1 MTVRPCRVALVVTA
15 IATLTLAG
23 CGRDGRAT
31 DEGPRRGLQC
41 SGLALASM
49 SALTGSESGLGRAV
63 SRGAELAV
71 AEFVARH
78 PDCEVRLEQID
89 TEGLPPLATTAAEEI
104 ADDAAVIGIVGPAF
118 SGETAAAGPALDDAG
133 LAIVTPSATNPTL
146 STKGWAGFHRIVA
159 ADDTLGAATAAFVAG
174 RSDGGPFAVIDDGSA
189 YGGGLADVIEARL
202 GDRVK
207 VSRTVATGADD
218 AATVVSAI
226 VAADARTV
234 FYAGYVEDSAAF
246 ARALRAGGSDA
257 QLIVSEGAY
266 NPRFLRDAG
275 SAGDGVLVVT
285 STAPEST
292 VPDFAAAYRARFGA
306 SPPAFAA
313 EAYDAANALLAAI
326 ADGARTRSEVIAF
339 LADADLDG
347 ITRPL
352 RWTPTGEP
360 AAAAFRLVK
369 AADGSFI
376 DQGPVPAAR

>member
-1 MTVRPCRVALVVTA
+1 MTVHACRVALAVAA
-15 IATLTLAG
+15 IATLTLTG

-41 SGLALASM
+41 SDLALASM

-63 SRGAELAV
+63 ARGAELAV

-89 TEGLPPLATTAAEEI
+89 TEGLPPLATKAAAKI

-146 STKGWAGFHRIVA
+146 STKGWAGFHRVVA
-159 ADDTLGAATAAFVAG
+159 ADDALGAATAAFVAG
-174 RSDGGPFAVIDDGSA
+174 QPDGGPFAVIDDGSA

-202 GDRVK
+202 GDRVE

-246 ARALRAGGSDA
+246 ARALREGGSGA

-266 NPRFLRDAG
+266 NPGFLREAG
-275 SAGDGVLVVT
+275 SAADGVLVVT

-326 ADGARTRSEVIAF
+326 ADGARRRDEVVAF

-360 AAAAFRLVK
+360 ARATFRLVRV
-369 AADGSFI
+369 ADGSFI